1 MKFLF
6 ASLCLIAA
14 SLPVFAAT
22 IDVAVASNFSAPI
35 HIIAS
40 QFQKETGHVLRVSI
54 GSTGSLYAQIKN
66 GAPFDIFLAADT
78 QTPAKIGKEGLGIAS
93 SQFTYARGRLVLWSA
108 QTHVVDSQGD
118 VLKKMAFNKI
128 VMANPQLAPYGL
140 AAQEVLQQLGLQES
154 LKTKIVMGDNISQ
167 AYQFIATQ
175 NASLGFVALS
185 QVMEQ
190 GLIQKGSV
198 WLIPTQLHTPLKQ
211 DAILLRKAEK
221 NKTAISFLQYLKKSS
236 TQQLIRSYGY
246 DL

>member
-14 SLPVFAAT
+14 SLTAFAAT

-78 QTPAKIGKEGLGIAS
+78 QTPAKIGEEGLGIAS

-108 QTHVVDSQGD
+108 QARVVDSQGN

-128 VMANPQLAPYGL
+128 AMANPQLAPYGL

-221 NKTAISFLQYLKKSS
+221 NTTAISFLQYLKKSS